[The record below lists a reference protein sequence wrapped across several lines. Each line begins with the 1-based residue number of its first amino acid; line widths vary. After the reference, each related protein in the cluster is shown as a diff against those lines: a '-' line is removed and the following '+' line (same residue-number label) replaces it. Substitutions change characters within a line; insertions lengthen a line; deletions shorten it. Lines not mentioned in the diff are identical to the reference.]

1 MTLDSPLVYRSV
13 TIQIKSSF
21 GLSSLSLPNPL
32 FLLVLSFHY
41 LFYSLLNPYL
51 IWALQVKEEKKIN
64 EFISSPDHL
73 FSYPF
78 FFPILIKR
86 CEANKNKEE
95 GEKRDKI
102 ETYESRSY

>member
-32 FLLVLSFHY
+32 FL
-41 LFYSLLNPYL
+41 
-51 IWALQVKEEKKIN
+51 
-64 EFISSPDHL
+64 

-78 FFPILIKR
+78 FPRSVEGPAVTKKERRVGKEPALILWFTKDW
-86 CEANKNKEE
+86 K
-95 GEKRDKI
+95 GEQTD
-102 ETYESRSY
+102 ESRDQEI